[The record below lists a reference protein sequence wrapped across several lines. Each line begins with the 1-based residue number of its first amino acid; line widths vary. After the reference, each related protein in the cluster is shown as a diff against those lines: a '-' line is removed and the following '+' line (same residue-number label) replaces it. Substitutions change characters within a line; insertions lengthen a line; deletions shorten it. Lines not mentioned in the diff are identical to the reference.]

1 MPIKLVLMPLTHVTV
16 LREKVISSTDEIS
29 PEVFNGEINS

>member
-1 MPIKLVLMPLTHVTV
+1 MLIKSVTHVTV

-29 PEVFNGEINS
+29 LEVFNGEINS